1 MIRLLRNDLPLA
13 GDVSA
18 RFLPWIIG
26 CMVYLAALA
35 TTAAMLADKLGAR
48 WHGELAGS
56 FSVQIPPP
64 EGDAAAREAALKR
77 VVELV
82 SGTAGVTSARVV
94 SDEEKAR
101 LLEPWLGQAG
111 LPEEV
116 RLPDLIIVRSASD
129 VRIDLAG
136 LGRAVAG
143 VVPGATIEDHAAWQ
157 SDVVAFAQ
165 SIKLLAAIVIGLIAA
180 AAVTTVIF
188 VTKTGL
194 AIHRRVIEI
203 VHLVGA
209 QDSYIARQFLAN
221 ACRLGLVGGIGG
233 VALAALT
240 LVGLERILGPGATAL
255 LPGLSLDTGQ
265 WAVLAIL
272 PLAVSAV
279 AMITAH
285 LTVLLALA
293 RGL

>member
-35 TTAAMLADKLGAR
+35 MTAAMLADKLGAR

-64 EGDAAAREAALKR
+64 EGDAAARDAALKR
-77 VVELV
+77 VVDLLSGIKGISSVRLV
-82 SGTAGVTSARVV
+82 SDA
-94 SDEEKAR
+94 EKAH

-116 RLPDLIIVRSASD
+116 RLPDLIIVRTAAD
-129 VRIDLAG
+129 ARIDLTG
-136 LGRAVAG
+136 LARDVAG
-143 VVPGATIEDHAAWQ
+143 VVPGSTIEDHAAWQ

-165 SIKLLAAIVIGLIAA
+165 SIKLLAGIVIGLIVA
-180 AAVTTVIF
+180 AAVTTVVF

-209 QDSYIARQFLAN
+209 KDGYIARQFLAN

-233 VALAALT
+233 VAMAAVT
-240 LVGLERILGPGATAL
+240 LVGLERILGPGTTAL
-255 LPGLSLDTGQ
+255 LPGLSLDTSQ
-265 WAVLAIL
+265 WIMLAIL

>member
-1 MIRLLRNDLPLA
+1 
-13 GDVSA
+13 
-18 RFLPWIIG
+18 
-26 CMVYLAALA
+26 MVYLAALA

-116 RLPDLIIVRSASD
+116 RLPDLIIVRSAGD
-129 VRIDLAG
+129 ARIDLAG

-209 QDSYIARQFLAN
+209 QDSYIARQFLAD

-233 VALAALT
+233 VVLAALT

-255 LPGLSLDTGQ
+255 LPGLSLDSSQ

-279 AMITAH
+279 AMVTAH

>member
-116 RLPDLIIVRSASD
+116 RLPDLIIVRSAGD
-129 VRIDLAG
+129 ARIDLAG

-221 ACRLGLVGGIGG
+221 ACRLGLAGGIGG
-233 VALAALT
+233 VVLAALT

-255 LPGLSLDTGQ
+255 LPGLSLDTSQ

-279 AMITAH
+279 AMVTAH